1 MRKTNNV
8 MVLEQGPLTVSWGAM
23 LADELQRRCFDDLDQ
38 PVARVHGGEAAPS
51 VSKVL
56 ERAAVVGLDE
66 VKAGYAQ
73 VMADLGR
80 PIA

>member
-1 MRKTNNV
+1 MATLKRASLRLDRRV
-8 MVLEQGPLTVSWGAM
+8 DP

-38 PVARVHGGEAAPS
+38 PVVRVHGGEAAPS

-56 ERAAVVGLDE
+56 ERAADVGLDA

-73 VMADLGR
+73 MMADLGR